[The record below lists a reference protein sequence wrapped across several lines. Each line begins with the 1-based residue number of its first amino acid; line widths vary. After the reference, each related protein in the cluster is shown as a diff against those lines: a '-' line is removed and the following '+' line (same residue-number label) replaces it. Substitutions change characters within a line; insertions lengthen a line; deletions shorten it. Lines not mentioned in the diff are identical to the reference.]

1 MADQYDPNDADY
13 KNDPNMEWTGNQFGW
28 VPKADLDPSKNGPA
42 PAPAPVH
49 RANWNE
55 ETERRNFTPNAPNS
69 PGNAAPG
76 TVYREGNR
84 NIGRGGDLF
93 AQDQVLLQGRDINEG
108 AFAAT
113 PEGRALRGL
122 LQSRLNM
129 DATQEGFD
137 RGGSERARGAQE
149 GALQYLL
156 DLAQGRAQ
164 SPAQMMMQQA
174 ADRNLADAAALGS
187 SQRGLGAAAASANV
201 AGQRAQMGQELTR
214 DMGILRLQEQ
224 MQATQAAGA
233 MAQGLRGQDI
243 AQAQA
248 QAQINQARD
257 ALNAQI
263 KQKYLAMYGSE
274 AEADRRAAMELEAL
288 KTEQA
293 LRIGKANQEA
303 FQFAEKMKR
312 GDVDRTIN
320 AVGGAGEALL
330 KLAAQ
335 G

>member
-1 MADQYDPNDADY
+1 MAGL
-13 KNDPNMEWTGNQFGW
+13 NDPTDRRYAQAGYRWDDAQGSW
-28 VPKADLDPSKNGPA
+28 VRGQPAATPAAPKGGGQGLPGAA
-42 PAPAPVH
+42 PAPTP
-49 RANWNE
+49 
-55 ETERRNFTPNAPNS
+55 TPSTPPPPPNA
-69 PGNAAPG
+69 GPG
-76 TVYREGNR
+76 TEYRVGNR
-84 NIGRGGDLF
+84 NPFNGGDLF
-93 AQDQVLLQGRDINEG
+93 AQDQVLLQGRGINEG
-108 AFAAT
+108 AFGPS
-113 PEGRALRGL
+113 PESQALRALLAERAVL
-122 LQSRLNM
+122 
-129 DATQEGFD
+129 DATQESFNTGA
-137 RGGSERARGAQE
+137 SERARGAQE
-149 GALQYLL
+149 GALNYLL

-187 SQRGLGAAAASANV
+187 SQRGLGASAASANV

-233 MAQGLRGQDI
+233 MAQGLRGQDL

-263 KQKYLAMYGSE
+263 KQKYLDMGRSE
-274 AEADRRAAMELEAL
+274 EEADRRALMELEMLKTDQAL
-288 KTEQA
+288 K
-293 LRIGKANQEA
+293 IGAANQQA

-312 GDVDRTIN
+312 GDVDRTLQ

-330 KLAAQ
+330 TLAAKK
-335 G
+335 GKI